1 MSRYIA
7 RRLLLMIPLLFG
19 ISVISY
25 AIVRFAPGD
34 PARLLADPERITAEE
49 LAAARERLGLND
61 PLPIQ
66 YVKTMQSLATG
77 DLRSFRTNRPVLEEI
92 QERLPTTLTLGGL
105 ALLFGVVFGLA
116 SGIVQSLRPYGRVD
130 DAGTLVSLFGFA
142 VPDFWLALTLISIFA
157 VRLDWLPASGIR
169 PAGASGWNLLTMAPH
184 LILPTLV
191 LGTGLMAGVARYTRS
206 SMLEALGQDYVRA
219 ARAKG
224 LRERA
229 VVARHALRNSLLP
242 VITLVGFYLPV
253 LLGGAVV
260 VETIFALPGV
270 GRLALDAVASRD
282 YPVLLT
288 VNLLGAVAVL
298 VGNLVADIGYAAADP
313 RIRHRYA

>member
-1 MSRYIA
+1 MSRYIV
-7 RRLLLMIPLLFG
+7 RRVLLMIPLLFG
-19 ISVISY
+19 ISIISF

-34 PARLLADPERITAEE
+34 PARLLADPERVTAEQ
-49 LAAARERLGLND
+49 LATARERLGLNN

-66 YVKTMQSLATG
+66 YVKTMRGLATG
-77 DLRSFRTNRPVLEEI
+77 DLRSYRTNRPVLEEI
-92 QERLPTTLTLGGL
+92 RERLPTTLTLGGL
-105 ALLFGVVFGLA
+105 ALCFGLA
-116 SGIVQSLRPYGRVD
+116 FGLTSGIVQSLRPHGRVD

-142 VPDFWLALTLISIFA
+142 VPDFWLALTLISVFA
-157 VRLDWLPASGIR
+157 ARLDWLPASGSR
-169 PAGASGWNLLTMAPH
+169 PAGTSGWNPLEMAPH
-184 LILPTLV
+184 LVLPTVV

-206 SMLEALGQDYVRA
+206 AMLEALGQDYVRV

-242 VITLVGFYLPV
+242 VITLLGFYLPV

-298 VGNLVADIGYAAADP
+298 VGNLLADVGYAAADP
-313 RIRHRYA
+313 RIRYR

>member
-1 MSRYIA
+1 MSIYIA
-7 RRLLLMIPLLFG
+7 RRLVLMIPLLFG
-19 ISVISY
+19 ISIVSYAVIS
-25 AIVRFAPGD
+25 FAPGD
-34 PARLLADPERITAEE
+34 PARLLADPERVTAAQ
-49 LAAARERLGLND
+49 LAAAREQMGLND

-66 YVKTMQSLATG
+66 YLKTMRSLATG
-77 DLRSFRTNRPVLEEI
+77 DLRSFKSHRPVLDMI
-92 QERLPTTLTLGGL
+92 GERLPTTLTLTVL
-105 ALLFGVVFGLA
+105 ALICSVVFGLTI
-116 SGIVQSLRPYGRVD
+116 GIVQALRPYSRLD

-169 PAGASGWNLLTMAPH
+169 PPQTDGWNPRDVAPH
-184 LILPTLV
+184 LVLPTLV
-191 LGTGLMAGVARYTRS
+191 LSASTMAGMARYTRS
-206 SMLEALGQDYVRA
+206 AMLEALGQDFVRL

-224 LRERA
+224 LRERQ

-242 VITLVGFYLPV
+242 VITLLGFYVPF

-270 GRLALDAVASRD
+270 GRLTLDAVASRD

-288 VNLLGAVAVL
+288 INVLGALTVL
-298 VGNLVADIGYAAADP
+298 VGNLLADIGYALADP
-313 RIRHRYA
+313 RIRYG